1 MFHHRFIKQ
10 KEALG
15 FSLSF
20 LIYRFVGGFPFASFF
35 TALPFFRG
43 CPFASSLVVLSFFR
57 GCSFASSFVAL
68 SFFRGCS
75 LASFLSL
82 HRSSEVFFCLFFLSF
97 HRSSEAFICS
107 SFFVY
112 FIYERLVVVGQQG
125 EPIVAACLK
134 SNMGGAQE
142 GGFRHGHLFDLGNVY
157 DQWARQAAFVY
168 VEDAFVGYDVCGVDG
183 AFNGDQGCHGKA
195 CADDGPCACVLP
207 EASKGTD
214 GMQRYGGDVLQGYT
228 AMECSVHIVLK
239 WQSSC
244 QLVKLST

>member
-1 MFHHRFIKQ
+1 MPLSLPLYRSS
-10 KEALG
+10 EAVPLPLLLL
-15 FSLSF
+15 FYRSSEAVPLPLLLLLYLSSEAVP
-20 LIYRFVGGFPFASFF
+20 LPLSYRF
-35 TALPFFRG
+35 TALQR
-43 CPFASSLVVLSFFR
+43 
-57 GCSFASSFVAL
+57 
-68 SFFRGCS
+68 
-75 LASFLSL
+75 FLL
-82 HRSSEVFFCLFFLSF
+82 PLFLSF

-125 EPIVAACLK
+125 EPIVADCLK

-142 GGFRHGHLFDLGNVY
+142 GGFRHGHLFDLGNVD
-157 DQWARQAAFVY
+157 DQWARQATFVY
-168 VEDAFVGYDVCGVDG
+168 VEGAFVSYDVCGVDG

>member
-57 GCSFASSFVAL
+57 GCSLASSFVAL

-82 HRSSEVFFCLFFLSF
+82 HRSSEVFFCLFFCRF
-97 HRSSEAFICS
+97 
-107 SFFVY
+107 
-112 FIYERLVVVGQQG
+112 
-125 EPIVAACLK
+125 
-134 SNMGGAQE
+134 
-142 GGFRHGHLFDLGNVY
+142 
-157 DQWARQAAFVY
+157 
-168 VEDAFVGYDVCGVDG
+168 
-183 AFNGDQGCHGKA
+183 
-195 CADDGPCACVLP
+195 
-207 EASKGTD
+207 T
-214 GMQRYGGDVLQGYT
+214 VLQRLL
-228 AMECSVHIVLK
+228 SVPLFLFISFMNASLLSGNRVS
-239 WQSSC
+239 QS
-244 QLVKLST
+244 LLPV